1 MIAPRCDEHSG
12 FCEKMEGQD
21 REIKDLKTSNGE
33 QWKEINKKTS
43 TATLLIIVGIVA
55 SVIMGIAGLMY
66 SSNDKKITALETA
79 DSALRTHIDQRYDK
93 IDEKLDKMISH
104 VRNDSHNHDE
114 HRK

>member
-1 MIAPRCDEHSG
+1 MLAPRCDEHSG
-12 FCEKMEGQD
+12 FCQKMEGQEK
-21 REIKDLKTSNGE
+21 EITDLKTSNGE

-66 SSNDKKITALETA
+66 SSNDRKIVALETA
-79 DSALRTHIDQRYDK
+79 DSTLRKHIDERYDK
-93 IDEKLDKMISH
+93 IDEKLDKVISH
-104 VRNDSHNHDE
+104 VRANGHDQD